1 MKKIILLAALSFSVA
16 SMTFACGEEG
26 KKEGEKKSCCSKSAK
41 KSCAGKEEKSCSKSA
56 SKSCCKSKKTNEAA
70 APVATPSQAQ

>member
-41 KSCAGKEEKSCSKSA
+41 KACAGKEEAKSCHGKSETKA
-56 SKSCCKSKKTNEAA
+56 EEKK
-70 APVATPSQAQ
+70 Q